1 MKEIIK
7 LFLKLPFKKKL
18 SFIKFVTLTL
28 ILLLLF
34 FIRVFFVLIATFFA
48 NCTYRMLSLERD
60 SYKDVINDVFGDFKY
75 LQL

>member
-7 LFLKLPFKKKL
+7 LFLKSPFKKKL

-34 FIRVFFVLIATFFA
+34 FIRAFFVLIATFFA
-48 NCTYRMLSLERD
+48 NCTYRMLNLERD
-60 SYKDVINDVFGDFKY
+60 SYKDVVNDVFGDYKY
-75 LQL
+75 L